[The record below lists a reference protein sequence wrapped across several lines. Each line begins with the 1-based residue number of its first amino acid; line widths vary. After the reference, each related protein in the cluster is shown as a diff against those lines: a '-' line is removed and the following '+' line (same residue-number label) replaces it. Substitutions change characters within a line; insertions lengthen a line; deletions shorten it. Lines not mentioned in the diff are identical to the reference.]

1 MAGSNV
7 ALPVI
12 RSTAGASKNALF
24 PPLIL
29 TDGDSAEHPDRQ
41 ALVVLAGAVTQ

>member
-29 TDGDSAEHPDRQ
+29 TDADSAEHPDRQ